1 MATRMYKAIMGWSEY
16 KDGDEKHSPTHRL
29 LTEEEYDDM
38 VDEIRRLKS
47 LVSQREQE
55 KDAAVKKINDAA
67 VAYKQKA
74 DADALAVKTKA
85 TQEVAEAEAERDR
98 QTNLNKNLLRI
109 TRERANARRGLQ
121 PKKEHHGYR
130 FSGKI
135 MQTKTI
141 SGYDKKTG
149 AIYADVWTATLETP
163 YDGTIPIN
171 QIRDLIFD
179 DLMGV
184 DGILEKL
191 YVKYWKIKGTSTLW
205 KGTYADA
212 IKDSNDQNYLFDYK
226 FMVNPKSG
234 LWEIQITTTK
244 SIRALSEM
252 MNPPKDKKKNGG
264 NSGQKKV
271 SYADDSNLSGW

>member
-1 MATRMYKAIMGWSEY
+1 
-16 KDGDEKHSPTHRL
+16 
-29 LTEEEYDDM
+29 
-38 VDEIRRLKS
+38 
-47 LVSQREQE
+47 
-55 KDAAVKKINDAA
+55 
-67 VAYKQKA
+67 
-74 DADALAVKTKA
+74 
-85 TQEVAEAEAERDR
+85 
-98 QTNLNKNLLRI
+98 
-109 TRERANARRGLQ
+109 
-121 PKKEHHGYR
+121 
-130 FSGKI
+130 
-135 MQTKTI
+135 
-141 SGYDKKTG
+141 
-149 AIYADVWTATLETP
+149 
-163 YDGTIPIN
+163 
-171 QIRDLIFD
+171 
-179 DLMGV
+179 MGV